1 MSLNSGITGDVLSS
15 LPVDE
20 TVPNHNEIQV
30 LETLFKEKHSGISRI
45 LENTKD
51 VLIVGILFIFFS
63 LDQVDEII
71 HKIFPSSKN
80 SPYITLGIKTLAFM
94 LLYFVIKNWYL
105 SRKT

>member
-1 MSLNSGITGDVLSS
+1 MSNGITGDVLAS

-20 TVPNHNEIQV
+20 TVPNHNEIQI

-63 LDQVDEII
+63 LSQVDEII
-71 HKIFPSSKN
+71 HKIFPSAKN
-80 SPYITLGIKTLAFM
+80 SPYITLGIKALGFM
-94 LLYFVIKNWYL
+94 LLYFVLKNWYL
-105 SRKT
+105 CRKP